1 VSEAERDRI
10 EAEAGGFVRACNG
23 HVAALER
30 AAAAGGGR
38 GGASAS
44 TSSPSATITAHRHG
58 VALILAERLAGVSGV
73 FDRARA
79 ARYGAAAAARAA
91 GEARLRG
98 AAAAA
103 AARGG
108 GGGGAASPPP
118 RQPPPPQPSPYRP
131 GSAVAA
137 AKADAAGLIAAA
149 RAAAAAGGAG
159 TAGPPLPST
168 TTSPHQQQ
176 RRQQEQQALAHDSA
190 ALFAELH
197 SLGTDVARAEATARE
212 VAALSQA
219 FSAQV
224 ASQAATIEGLY
235 TDALAAVERVGRGN
249 ASLRK
254 AVAAGAGGRRW
265 TFYALVIAAVA
276 ILLADWV
283 SS

>member
-1 VSEAERDRI
+1 MS
-10 EAEAGGFVRACNG
+10 
-23 HVAALER
+23 
-30 AAAAGGGR
+30 
-38 GGASAS
+38 
-44 TSSPSATITAHRHG
+44 SATVTAHRHG

-103 AARGG
+103 AARS
-108 GGGGAASPPP
+108 GGAASPPP
-118 RQPPPPQPSPYRP
+118 RAQPQQQRVPHRP

-137 AKADAAGLIAAA
+137 ATADAAGLIAARA
-149 RAAAAAGGAG
+149 VAAAAAEGGPAS
-159 TAGPPLPST
+159 PPQAAAL
-168 TTSPHQQQ
+168 QQ
-176 RRQQEQQALAHDSA
+176 QQALAADSA

-224 ASQAATIEGLY
+224 AHQAATIEGLY
-235 TDALAAVERVGRGN
+235 SEALTAVEAVGRGN
-249 ASLRK
+249 VQLRK
-254 AVAAGAGGRRW
+254 AVDAGAGGRRW
-265 TFYALVIAAVA
+265 TFYALAIAALA

>member
-1 VSEAERDRI
+1 MSEAERDRI

-30 AAAAGGGR
+30 SAAGSSG
-38 GGASAS
+38 AS
-44 TSSPSATITAHRHG
+44 TSSATVTAHRHG

-91 GEARLRG
+91 GEARLRAAAG
-98 AAAAA
+98 AA
-103 AARGG
+103 RTS
-108 GGGGAASPPP
+108 GAASPPP
-118 RQPPPPQPSPYRP
+118 LARPRASPLRP

-137 AKADAAGLIAAA
+137 AKADAARLIAAS
-149 RAAAAAGGAG
+149 RAEAAGPSS
-159 TAGPPLPST
+159 PPPPPPQTL
-168 TTSPHQQQ
+168 QQ
-176 RRQQEQQALAHDSA
+176 QQALATDSA
-190 ALFAELH
+190 ALFAELQ

-235 TDALAAVERVGRGN
+235 SDALAAVDAVGRGN
-249 ASLRK
+249 VQLRK
-254 AVAAGAGGRRW
+254 AVAAGEGGRRW
-265 TFYALVIAAVA
+265 TFYALAIAAVA
-276 ILLADWV
+276 ILLADWL